1 MSCRIPAGRAPR
13 HLDGIAAWLRA
24 PGRAFLGALLLTML
38 AQAQALAPTQA
49 QRIDY
54 LINCVE
60 SMGTAQFI
68 RNGNTYDA
76 KAAADHLRLK
86 RRLAGSSCATAED
99 FIRYCATQSSTSG
112 KPYEIRL
119 PDGTVVSSAAFLQG
133 KLAEFDRSHAPAEN

>member
-1 MSCRIPAGRAPR
+1 MAPCTGCGRS
-13 HLDGIAAWLRA
+13 
-24 PGRAFLGALLLTML
+24 LGALVLITH
-38 AQAQALAPTQA
+38 AQAQAPAPTQA

-54 LINCVE
+54 LISSVE

-68 RNGNTYDA
+68 RNGTTYDA

-86 RRLAGSSCATAED
+86 RRMAGSSCATAED

-133 KLAEFDRSHAPAEN
+133 KLAEFDRSHAPAG